1 LSIPSADARRDARA
15 CYERQSWREARDL
28 LLAADREAPLSAED
42 LDRLAVSSYMLGFES
57 EGYDVWARA
66 HHAFVSQG
74 EVEGAAASAFRIGF
88 GLLAKGQ
95 HAHGSGWLARAR
107 RVLDDAGADSVVRGF
122 LLMPDGIRAG
132 IAGDYERAYALFSE
146 ALAIGQR
153 FGDADLVAFARQ
165 GQGRA
170 LIKQG
175 KVAEGVALLDEVMV
189 AVTAGELKP
198 MSTGDIYCSVIDACS
213 EIFDL
218 QRAHEWTTALDEW
231 CASQSEQI
239 PFRGSC
245 LIHRAEILQ
254 LRGSWS
260 DALREA
266 ERACERLVAP
276 PPRPSAGRAFYQRG
290 ELHRLRGEF
299 DEAEAAYR
307 QASELGRKPQPGLAL
322 LRLAQ
327 GDIDAAV
334 ASIRRAVEETRD
346 LGVKARAL
354 CASVEI
360 LLATNDIP
368 AARDALARVSEM
380 ADLLDAPFLRA
391 LRGNCAGAI
400 ALAENDP
407 EAALTLLQP
416 TVAIWRDLAA
426 PYEEARTRML
436 LALASRAVGDED
448 TADLELEAARGLF
461 ERVGAASDVAR
472 VTELLIAGSRDRSS
486 DGRVGGAGPT
496 RLTSRELEVLGL
508 IATGATNRAIADALG
523 LSEKTVARHVSN
535 IFVKLGLSSR
545 AAATAYAYQHKLV

>member
-1 LSIPSADARRDARA
+1 MASTDALRHARE
-15 CYERQSWREARDL
+15 CYERQSWREAHDL
-28 LLAADREAPLSAED
+28 LLEVDRDTRLAADD
-42 LDRLAVSSYMLGFES
+42 LDRLAACAYMLGDES
-57 EGYDVWARA
+57 EAFDVWARA
-66 HHAFVSQG
+66 HHEFLARGDMEQ
-74 EVEGAAASAFRIGF
+74 AAACAFRIGF
-88 GLLAKGQ
+88 SLMAKGQ

-122 LLMPDGIRAG
+122 LLMPEGIRAG
-132 IAGDYERAYALFSE
+132 IAGDFERAFALFSE
-146 ALAIGQR
+146 GLAIGQR
-153 FGDADLVAFARQ
+153 FGDADLTALARQ
-165 GQGRA
+165 AQGRA
-170 LIKQG
+170 LIKMG
-175 KVAEGVALLDEVMV
+175 RIEEGVALLDEAMV

-218 QRAHEWTTALDEW
+218 RRAHEWTAALDEW
-231 CASQSEQI
+231 CHAQSEHI

-254 LRGSWS
+254 LRGSWA

-327 GDIDAAV
+327 GDTDAAL
-334 ASIRRAVEETRD
+334 ASIRRAVEEARD
-346 LGVKARAL
+346 LGVRARAI

-360 LLATNDIP
+360 FLAAGDTK
-368 AARDALARVSEM
+368 AARDAVARVREM
-380 ADLLDAPFLRA
+380 AAALDAPLLHGLA
-391 LRGNCAGAI
+391 AQCAGAVDLADGDANA
-400 ALAENDP
+400 ALASLHS
-407 EAALTLLQP
+407 ALVT
-416 TVAIWRDLAA
+416 WRELEA
-426 PYEEARTRML
+426 PYEEARTRTLIAM
-436 LALASRAVGDED
+436 ASRAVGDDDAAEI
-448 TADLELEAARGLF
+448 ELETARTMFQRL
-461 ERVGAASDVAR
+461 GAPSELARIEESMHRRASSAP
-472 VTELLIAGSRDRSS
+472 G
-486 DGRVGGAGPT
+486 
-496 RLTSRELEVLGL
+496 RLTAREREVLAL
-508 IATGATNRAIADALG
+508 VATGKTNRAVADALG

-535 IFVKLGLSSR
+535 IFTKLGLSTR